1 MKFIRLRQW
10 NCVMCA
16 NWWFRWM
23 MMVMKRCIIG
33 QRQILNGKAHVII
46 RDRENF
52 SLVDLDCRVQWT
64 QMTFWFEIIFNKEFV
79 GDIVGNNRDQAL
91 WKTIHK
97 IAGRVGHSKQDLYC
111 WLKNHWQWLKF
122 GFGTLMLMDML
133 EFVLT
138 AFRTTTWSWT
148 VMNSKWHNFL
158 QRL

>member
-1 MKFIRLRQW
+1 
-10 NCVMCA
+10 
-16 NWWFRWM
+16 M

-91 WKTIHK
+91 
-97 IAGRVGHSKQDLYC
+97 
-111 WLKNHWQWLKF
+111 
-122 GFGTLMLMDML
+122 
-133 EFVLT
+133 
-138 AFRTTTWSWT
+138 
-148 VMNSKWHNFL
+148 
-158 QRL
+158 